1 MVNLALPDNLFIQH
15 RLTQE
20 GPLEFRLTPKF
31 RDSLAAT
38 LTPETAPILPAPAD
52 YALDEAAALSVYY
65 GRLIDSAAGPQLF
78 EQQLPRFI
86 ERLQALA
93 ERAPDGAIASILLC
107 RWQDYMAHH
116 AVNTALLAC
125 KMAQHLQFPAPT
137 VQILLLAALTM
148 NLGAKTLHNEMSRQE
163 SPPTTLQRQLLKAHP
178 FISSALLREGGLAD
192 PLLHTL
198 LLTHHERLD
207 GRGYPFGLKQEDIDP
222 LAHLLHLLDITIAK
236 LMPRAHRAAMPVRQA
251 LAETYYGIKES
262 FDSDGTMRLVKVLG
276 IYPPGSFVLLESGAK
291 AIVVKRSRQA
301 HAPLVAMPSNHYQLT
316 ETTEPGYRI
325 SKSIGLNVPPR
336 ILPLLAPLWRME
348 QREAN

>member
-1 MVNLALPDNLFIQH
+1 MVNFALPDNLFIQH
-15 RLTQE
+15 RLTQA

-31 RDSLAAT
+31 RDSLAAA
-38 LTPETAPILPAPAD
+38 LTPGAAPILPAPVG
-52 YALDEAAALSVYY
+52 YALDEAAALSAYY
-65 GRLIDSAAGPQLF
+65 GRLLDSVAGPQLF

-93 ERAPDGAIASILLC
+93 QRAPDGAIASIQLC
-107 RWQDYMAHH
+107 RWQDYMARH

-125 KMAQHLQFPAPT
+125 KMAEQLQFTAQE

-148 NLGAKTLHNEMSRQE
+148 NLGAKMLHNEMARQE
-163 SPPTTLQRQLLKAHP
+163 SPPTSLQSQLLKAHP

-192 PLLHTL
+192 PRLHTL
-198 LLTHHERLD
+198 LLTHHERWD
-207 GRGYPFGLKQEDIDP
+207 GRGYPFGLKQDDIDP

-236 LMPRAHRAAMPVRQA
+236 LMPRAHRSAMPVRHV
-251 LAETYYGIKES
+251 LAETYYGVKEL
-262 FDSDGTMRLVKVLG
+262 FDPDYTMRLVKVLG
-276 IYPPGSFVLLESGAK
+276 IYPPGSFVLLESGSK

-301 HAPLVAMPSNHYQLT
+301 HAPLVAMPASQYDLV

-325 SKSIGLNVPPR
+325 CKGISFEVPPR

-348 QREAN
+348 